1 MYARAIDEAETRL
14 LELRHEEQYQLG
26 LSALALA
33 ASLAMTAIYAPVVL
47 PLFVAGLAVG
57 MLGMRTFW
65 QRWDIVDR
73 LADERDAYVIPEVL
87 SYAARDV
94 CMERRSN
101 SAALVRSWLCTAAVA
116 SNSPILAQA
125 EELEALACELE
136 DRDLVLDP
144 HLPSL
149 AGDFSPT
156 VRSARSSMTRL
167 GAKTLSHGSFGSGT
181 DSRPGR
187 RRELA
192 IEGLS
197 THLDRAQHLR
207 LHHERR
213 GLHEG
218 HAESGDERR
227 QAKAVATDQPRRA
240 LARFDDERPDPV
252 AVLGA
257 PREDVLRLDALAR
270 I

>member
-14 LELRHEEQYQLG
+14 LELRHEERYQLG

-94 CMERRSN
+94 YMERRSN

-116 SNSPILAQA
+116 GNSPILAQA

-136 DRDLVLDP
+136 DRDLELDP
-144 HLPSL
+144 ACAVACRRFLTD
-149 AGDFSPT
+149 GTVSPLFDD
-156 VRSARSSMTRL
+156 A
-167 GAKTLSHGSFGSGT
+167 
-181 DSRPGR
+181 
-187 RRELA
+187 RRED
-192 IEGLS
+192 IELWIVRIRDGFRPRTPPS
-197 THLDRAQHLR
+197 AGSRGSQRA
-207 LHHERR
+207 
-213 GLHEG
+213 
-218 HAESGDERR
+218 
-227 QAKAVATDQPRRA
+227 P
-240 LARFDDERPDPV
+240 
-252 AVLGA
+252 
-257 PREDVLRLDALAR
+257 
-270 I
+270 

>member
-14 LELRHEEQYQLG
+14 LELRHEERYQLG

-33 ASLAMTAIYAPVVL
+33 ASLAMTTIYAPVVL

-87 SYAARDV
+87 SYAERDV

-116 SNSPILAQA
+116 GNSPILAQA

-136 DRDLVLDP
+136 DRDLELDP
-144 HLPSL
+144 ACAVACRRFLTDGTVSPLFDDAARREDIESWIVRIRDGFRPRTPPS
-149 AGDFSPT
+149 AGDRGSQ
-156 VRSARSSMTRL
+156 SA
-167 GAKTLSHGSFGSGT
+167 
-181 DSRPGR
+181 P
-187 RRELA
+187 
-192 IEGLS
+192 
-197 THLDRAQHLR
+197 
-207 LHHERR
+207 
-213 GLHEG
+213 
-218 HAESGDERR
+218 
-227 QAKAVATDQPRRA
+227 
-240 LARFDDERPDPV
+240 
-252 AVLGA
+252 
-257 PREDVLRLDALAR
+257 
-270 I
+270 

>member
-14 LELRHEEQYQLG
+14 LELRHEERYQLG

-87 SYAARDV
+87 SYASRDA

-101 SAALVRSWLCTAAVA
+101 SAALVRSWLCTAAPWA
-116 SNSPILAQA
+116 THRSSPRPRSSRARV
-125 EELEALACELE
+125 ELE
-136 DRDLVLDP
+136 DRELELDP
-144 HLPSL
+144 ACAVACRRFLTD
-149 AGDFSPT
+149 GTVSPLFDDAPRREDIESWI
-156 VRSARSSMTRL
+156 VRIRDGFTAPDAAERCIEAL
-167 GAKTLSHGSFGSGT
+167 GA
-181 DSRPGR
+181 
-187 RRELA
+187 
-192 IEGLS
+192 
-197 THLDRAQHLR
+197 HLDPAQHLP
-207 LHHERR
+207 LHHERS

-218 HAESGDERR
+218 HAKTGER
-227 QAKAVATDQPRRA
+227 A
-240 LARFDDERPDPV
+240 
-252 AVLGA
+252 
-257 PREDVLRLDALAR
+257 
-270 I
+270 